1 MAEENLDVASAFGE
15 LTGTEIEV
23 SPNSAPTE
31 NSADSN
37 LENNVVD
44 LTTPEQEVEQEQET
58 PMEMTQE
65 EESPQE
71 IIESSL
77 KSDSRK

>member
-1 MAEENLDVASAFGE
+1 MAEENLDVASAFSE

-58 PMEMTQE
+58 PMEMKAKNMKM
-65 EESPQE
+65 
-71 IIESSL
+71 IHMIKHYL
-77 KSDSRK
+77 R